1 MGCQG
6 SFSSLSN
13 LICSDNFL
21 THVGAPT
28 MQYYDDHAWL
38 YDGDLD
44 GPQSSTAFIFI
55 PFVHPGRDKYGKQPE
70 ALRRVF
76 LLSWMVALTLGSFMM
91 DALENVSDEEEF
103 QGREHIC
110 RAVIARFQK
119 DSKELIQSLDD
130 VKAQLLREWTTQ
142 NAARTGPS
150 AETRSAIS
158 TKNAKVSFN

>member
-1 MGCQG
+1 MTSVWSENTSQSLNQELSSDFPDWYPLGRVRTFYIPMGCQG

-110 RAVIARFQK
+110 RAVIA
-119 DSKELIQSLDD
+119 
-130 VKAQLLREWTTQ
+130 
-142 NAARTGPS
+142 
-150 AETRSAIS
+150 
-158 TKNAKVSFN
+158 